1 MKITEYAIK
10 NSVTSWMFALI
21 LLVGG
26 LVAYNDLGRLED
38 PQFTLKMA
46 MVTTVYPGA
55 SPVQVEEEV
64 SYPLENAIQQLP
76 YVKFVKSI
84 SSAGFSQIV
93 VEMKSNYRK
102 DDLKQIETY
111 VKNDI
116 LIIKQKKTS
125 WLGSWGNNSG
135 KITINVPV
143 ESIDKVVLSGS
154 GSINARHQLTSR
166 NFDVMLSGSGKINLN
181 LVTDNFEGTLTGSG
195 NIKLQG
201 KATNA
206 AYQLTGSGDF
216 EAKFFETT
224 NGLAKITGS
233 GDIEMNASSKI
244 NAQITGSGDI
254 ICHGNP
260 DIQKTNTT
268 GSGDVKI
275 IN

>member
-1 MKITEYAIK
+1 MKTISINTL
-10 NSVTSWMFALI
+10 NFVRL
-21 LLVGG
+21 LLVTTSLFAQTETRNINSFDG
-26 LVAYNDLGRLED
+26 LDVAGHYDVILTQGKEGNL
-38 PQFTLKMA
+38 TLK
-46 MVTTVYPGA
+46 GD
-55 SPVQVEEEV
+55 
-64 SYPLENAIQQLP
+64 
-76 YVKFVKSI
+76 
-84 SSAGFSQIV
+84 
-93 VEMKSNYRK
+93 K